1 MKKNKTWIFL
11 ILIIPVLLITISTQK
26 VKADSGFDTSY
37 DSGGSSWDSSSSSDW
52 DSGDYSSSG
61 GGSFIGLIIFTVIF
75 IIAIKSAL
83 DKSKSTNVHPSI
95 VDSSLSDDE
104 IRKYIP
110 NFDRNK
116 FITDRFNDYVQ
127 IQNAWMNFDYDT
139 LRNKL
144 TDELYNQYAMQLD
157 TMKIKNE
164 QNIMSSFKHK
174 ETAITEIYEENGEL
188 VVTINSVITFYD
200 FIVQN
205 GRVVRG
211 NSTKKITSLYEMK
224 FVCNKE
230 AMSNKCPSCHA
241 PLNNN
246 ASQVC
251 EYCGSVITKTGENW
265 VMTKKQTKNQW

>member
-1 MKKNKTWIFL
+1 M
-11 ILIIPVLLITISTQK
+11 ITISTQK

-52 DSGDYSSSG
+52 DSGNYSSSG

-127 IQNAWMNFDYDT
+127 IQNAWMNFDYNT
-139 LRNKL
+139 LRSKL

-157 TMKIKNE
+157 TMKVKNTYIMLMKSITENNIDKVKYKLSDELYNKILEEMKYYDMKALAQVYDEIKIKNAYIIDTSE
-164 QNIMSSFKHK
+164 NNNEFK
-174 ETAITEIYEENGEL
+174 IL
-188 VVTINSVITFYD
+188 VLLDVKYKFYT
-200 FIVQN
+200 VN
-205 GRVVRG
+205 KK
-211 NSTKKITSLYEMK
+211 TKKPNFLSY
-224 FVCNKE
+224 NKKVE
-230 AMSNKCPSCHA
+230 NKYTWYFQRK
-241 PLNNN
+241 L
-246 ASQVC
+246 
-251 EYCGSVITKTGENW
+251 
-265 VMTKKQTKNQW
+265 MLKKIAYHQNVKVVEQT

>member
-52 DSGDYSSSG
+52 DSDDYSSSG

-127 IQNAWMNFDYDT
+127 IQNAWMNFDYNT
-139 LRNKL
+139 LRSKL

-224 FVCNKE
+224 FVCNKD

-246 ASQVC
+246 SSQVC
-251 EYCGSVITKTGENW
+251 EYCGSVITRTGENW
-265 VMTKKQTKNQW
+265 VMTKKQTKKQW

>member
-83 DKSKSTNVHPSI
+83 DKSKSTNVHPSM
-95 VDSSLSDDE
+95 VGSSLSDDE

-127 IQNAWMNFDYDT
+127 IQNAWMNFDYNT
-139 LRNKL
+139 LRSKL

-224 FVCNKE
+224 FVCNKD

-246 ASQVC
+246 SSQVC
-251 EYCGSVITKTGENW
+251 EYCGSVITRTGENW

>member
-11 ILIIPVLLITISTQK
+11 ILIIPILLIANSTQK

-61 GGSFIGLIIFTVIF
+61 GGSFIGLIVFTVIF

-83 DKSKSTNVHPSI
+83 DKSKSTNVHPSM

-127 IQNAWMNFDYDT
+127 IQNAWMNFDYNT
-139 LRNKL
+139 LRSKL

-164 QNIMSSFKHK
+164 QHIMSSFKHK

-224 FVCNKE
+224 FVCNKD

-246 ASQVC
+246 SSQVC
-251 EYCGSVITKTGENW
+251 EYCGSVITRTGENW

>member
-83 DKSKSTNVHPSI
+83 DKSKSTNGHPSI

-127 IQNAWMNFDYDT
+127 IQNAWMNFDYNT
-139 LRNKL
+139 LRSKL

-224 FVCNKE
+224 FVCNKD

-246 ASQVC
+246 SSQVC
-251 EYCGSVITKTGENW
+251 EYCGSVITRTGENW

>member
-61 GGSFIGLIIFTVIF
+61 GGSFIGLIVFTVIF

-83 DKSKSTNVHPSI
+83 DKSKSTNVHPSM
-95 VDSSLSDDE
+95 VGSSLSDDE

-127 IQNAWMNFDYDT
+127 IQNAWMNFDYNT
-139 LRNKL
+139 LRSKL

-224 FVCNKE
+224 FVCNKD

-246 ASQVC
+246 SSQVC
-251 EYCGSVITKTGENW
+251 EYCGSVITRTGENW